1 MVFMKQ
7 INRHERYHGI
17 NVVLFTLLCI
27 VSFKIRT
34 GTRLVYA
41 RNQFPEVGT
50 QYFKSTDDIGT
61 GYFAKKVTTVP
72 ITVQFK
78 KSNDDNG
85 TQYRFSVLFIKK
97 MFHDFKLIFRQLLS
111 EYVLKL
117 LLLI

>member
-41 RNQFPEVGT
+41 RNHYQIWTIQFT
-50 QYFKSTDDIGT
+50 QSI
-61 GYFAKKVTTVP
+61 
-72 ITVQFK
+72 QF
-78 KSNDDNG
+78 N
-85 TQYRFSVLFIKK
+85 FS
-97 MFHDFKLIFRQLLS
+97 
-111 EYVLKL
+111 
-117 LLLI
+117 